1 MKNQAIYL
9 LAFLSITLFLGS
21 CAERIEGVGEAIMKE
36 IPMVSFD
43 QFTVDG
49 NMNVVLKQG
58 AEQKV
63 IVIAQPE
70 VFPVLN
76 TNINN
81 GHWNIQY
88 TQSVSTTEKTIIEI
102 TLPTVSNIN
111 IKSNGDIKAED
122 ALSLSELNIH
132 IGGNGNVEL
141 FGTVEKQH
149 IEINGIGSVKNF
161 DLISNETT
169 IVSNGMGD
177 VEVHATNS
185 LDATLEGMGDVFY
198 KGNPQIELNKDGMG
212 DLIDAN

>member
-9 LAFLSITLFLGS
+9 FAFLSITLFLGS
-21 CAERIEGVGEAIMKE
+21 CAERIEGVGEAITKE
-36 IPMVSFD
+36 IPMASFD

-63 IVIAQPE
+63 MVIAQPE

-88 TQSVSTTEKTIIEI
+88 TQSVSTTEKTIVEI

-111 IKSNGDIKAED
+111 IESNGDVKAAD

-132 IGGNGNVEL
+132 IGGNGSVEL
-141 FGTVEKQH
+141 FGTVEKQY
-149 IEINGIGSVKNF
+149 IEIDGIGDVNNF
-161 DLISNETT
+161 DLISNKTT
-169 IVSNGMGD
+169 IVSDGIGD
-177 VEVHATNS
+177 VEVHTTNS
-185 LDATLEGMGDVFY
+185 LDATIKGMGNISY
-198 KGNPQIELNKDGMG
+198 KGNPQIELNKGGMG